1 MNKYEELM
9 AKTKSQLKDSI
20 TKESSQKEIAW
31 VQSIDKSLDELLE
44 EHNKLL
50 EENSSLKD
58 SLIESVKNTGFKVN
72 KESDDIGIQEE
83 TKSLDEIMMEELSKI
98 EANRRK

>member
-98 EANRRK
+98 EANRR